1 MAGILDA
8 FSKHGLFSEQLD
20 LANEDPST
28 AHQMKGYDFA
38 QNFPGAVPGGI
49 YTPSSFIGPALSKGY
64 QYGQELSRSMLDG
77 LGGYTIADALEAA
90 KTQSNAN
97 IEGMLGKGFN
107 MDTYNQNLEDFNIK
121 DVNFANSFSMP
132 SFSSA
137 AQASQIEQPQN
148 LGFTS
153 MVDMANNANNFNSQF
168 NNIPMQMSPTG
179 PFNFQTRSAPTIDR
193 SNVIGEDI
201 DMQYDNPN
209 YEDIDMGY
217 TANSFNTQ
225 PRQGIMQGLQNKI
238 AGLMDFAPFGKKSI
252 SGMAVRG
259 LKSIFERNP
268 NAPSYQTRSPNI
280 DYSNLNTNN
289 LNDFYD
295 SNPESEDFGTTRFDR
310 ATTDFGKSRT
320 LAGYFERVKER
331 NKKNKENKEKQ
342 AAIDK
347 AKAEADKA
355 VREGRAYDYAGRD
368 NQYGTHTSTMTNAQA
383 QANQDR
389 GRNQSSGARS
399 GKPGGSAG
407 FGASFHGADGGRVG
421 LASMF
426 TRRR

>member
-49 YTPSSFIGPALSKGY
+49 YTPASFIGPALSKGY

-153 MVDMANNANNFNSQF
+153 MVDMANKANNFNSQF
-168 NNIPMQMSPTG
+168 ASPGRFSGMGQVG
-179 PFNFQTRSAPTIDR
+179 PNKSNMNAPAALDMDR
-193 SNVIGEDI
+193 FAGVSNLGRN
-201 DMQYDNPN
+201 DMDVEQVAQLGNQS
-209 YEDIDMGY
+209 M
-217 TANSFNTQ
+217 
-225 PRQGIMQGLQNKI
+225 MQGLQNKI
-238 AGLMDFAPFGKKSI
+238 GAGFNNVKDFAMDKGNMGRNLLGSAGAMAMGLPGMVGSGLMSLLSNLRD
-252 SGMAVRG
+252 
-259 LKSIFERNP
+259 P

-295 SNPESEDFGTTRFDR
+295 SNEDSDTFGTTRFDR
-310 ATTDFGKSRT
+310 AKPGSFGSYRT
-320 LAGYFERVKER
+320 LADYF
-331 NKKNKENKEKQ
+331 NKNKTAKL
-342 AAIDK
+342 AITQRK
-347 AKAEADKA
+347 AKAEAA
-355 VREGRAYDYAGRD
+355 
-368 NQYGTHTSTMTNAQA
+368 AQA
-383 QANQDR
+383 EAQAAAANRAATRQMAEQNR
-389 GRNQSSGARS
+389 QSGSGGYQA
-399 GKPGGSAG
+399 GYGGGFMGGSGTAADMG
-407 FGASFHGADGGRVG
+407 SFRDGG